1 MWSRMRGAS
10 CQTLTRRHE
19 LLMQLNFTAVV
30 EALKGRFRVVTTS
43 LLGYGGTQECRTLA
57 DCSIDREVET
67 LEAVVRK

>member
-1 MWSRMRGAS
+1 
-10 CQTLTRRHE
+10 
-19 LLMQLNFTAVV
+19 MQLNFTAVV

-67 LEAVVRK
+67 LEAVVRKAGVPVHLVGHSYGG